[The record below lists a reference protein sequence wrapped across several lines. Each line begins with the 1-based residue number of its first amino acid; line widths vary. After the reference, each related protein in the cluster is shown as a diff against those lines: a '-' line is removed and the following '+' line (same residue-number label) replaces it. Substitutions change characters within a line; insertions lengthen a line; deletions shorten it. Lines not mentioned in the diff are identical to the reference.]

1 MPARSETKRVTL
13 VETNLAGEYD
23 TVRGGAAT
31 SGVVLRM
38 S

>member
-1 MPARSETKRVTL
+1 MLARPETKRAAL

-23 TVRGGAAT
+23 TVQGGAAT